1 MQSRPAKRL
10 LVFFVRVVAM
20 AIGSAFL
27 AGSVYLFVLLCILVW
42 NAVASGEPV
51 TSELGNAIV
60 GLAIIF
66 PILFWVGI
74 QVLRKSFRWK
84 EESRRGG

>member
-10 LVFFVRVVAM
+10 LVFFVR
-20 AIGSAFL
+20 G
-27 AGSVYLFVLLCILVW
+27 